1 MPLSTTTFDSI
12 IIIKLIKM
20 ARNDYNFGMEDV
32 AEDVQSPQEKVAS
45 SVENKD
51 NSNVDNSYE
60 RKRLES
66 NLALLNEVEELA
78 RSINEKYNEINAM
91 YETAIGDERD
101 RLQGLKNILEHCESM
116 YSNISSYI
124 DSAKNA
130 LANITVTISEEARDN
145 IKEGVQKGVQEAYAD
160 ERKKHIDELET
171 YKKEFLV
178 SFKRDINNAAL
189 EVVDDVRKSY
199 KGMFWRTLTIA
210 TACLIIT
217 MIALH
222 KIFGDTYLAIAGVVI
237 IFVDF
242 CVWVYRFVDRF
253 GSK

>member
-1 MPLSTTTFDSI
+1 
-12 IIIKLIKM
+12 M
-20 ARNDYNFGMEDV
+20 ARNDYDFGMEDV
-32 AEDVQSPQEKVAS
+32 AEDVQSPQEKVSS

-101 RLQGLKNILEHCESM
+101 RLQGLKNILEQCESM

-145 IKEGVQKGVQEAYAD
+145 IKEGVQKGVQEAYV
-160 ERKKHIDELET
+160 DELET

-178 SFKRDINNAAL
+178 SFKRDLNDAAL

-199 KGMFWRTLTIA
+199 KGMFWRTLIIA
-210 TACLIIT
+210 TAFMFITLTALI
-217 MIALH
+217 
-222 KIFGDTYLAIAGVVI
+222 KIFGDAYAWLAIVGILLVG
-237 IFVDF
+237 VDF
-242 CVWVYRFVDRF
+242 CVWVYRYSKMF

>member
-1 MPLSTTTFDSI
+1 
-12 IIIKLIKM
+12 M
-20 ARNDYNFGMEDV
+20 ARNDYDFGMEDV
-32 AEDVQSPQEKVAS
+32 AGEVLPPQEKVTS

-51 NSNVDNSYE
+51 DSSSYGDNSYE
-60 RKRLES
+60 RKRLEC
-66 NLALLNEVEELA
+66 NLALLKEVEELA

-101 RLQGLKNILEHCESM
+101 RLQGLKNILEQCESM

-178 SFKRDINNAAL
+178 CFKRDLNEAAL

-199 KGMFWRTLTIA
+199 KGMFWRTFIIAIACMCITLTA
-210 TACLIIT
+210 LI
-217 MIALH
+217 
-222 KIFGDTYLAIAGVVI
+222 KIFGDAYAWLAIVGILLVG
-237 IFVDF
+237 VDF
-242 CVWVYRFVDRF
+242 CVWIYRYSKMF

>member
-1 MPLSTTTFDSI
+1 
-12 IIIKLIKM
+12 
-20 ARNDYNFGMEDV
+20 
-32 AEDVQSPQEKVAS
+32 
-45 SVENKD
+45 
-51 NSNVDNSYE
+51 
-60 RKRLES
+60 
-66 NLALLNEVEELA
+66 
-78 RSINEKYNEINAM
+78 
-91 YETAIGDERD
+91 
-101 RLQGLKNILEHCESM
+101 M

>member
-1 MPLSTTTFDSI
+1 
-12 IIIKLIKM
+12 M

-32 AEDVQSPQEKVAS
+32 AENVQSPQEKVAS

-91 YETAIGDERD
+91 YETAIGNEKG
-101 RLQGLKNILEHCESM
+101 RLQGLKNILEQCKSM

-124 DSAKNA
+124 GSAQDA
-130 LANITVTISEEARDN
+130 LANITVTISKEARGN
-145 IKEGVQKGVQEAYAD
+145 IKEGVQEAYAD

-178 SFKRDINNAAL
+178 SFKRDLNDAAL
-189 EVVDDVRKSY
+189 EVVDEVRKSY
-199 KGMFWRTLTIA
+199 KGMFWKT
-210 TACLIIT
+210 LIIAYACMLIT
-217 MIALH
+217 TTAVY
-222 KIFGDTYLAIAGVVI
+222 KIFGDSYAWLAIVGILLVG
-237 IFVDF
+237 VDF
-242 CVWVYRFVDRF
+242 CVWIYRFVDRF

>member
-1 MPLSTTTFDSI
+1 
-12 IIIKLIKM
+12 
-20 ARNDYNFGMEDV
+20 
-32 AEDVQSPQEKVAS
+32 
-45 SVENKD
+45 
-51 NSNVDNSYE
+51 
-60 RKRLES
+60 
-66 NLALLNEVEELA
+66 
-78 RSINEKYNEINAM
+78 
-91 YETAIGDERD
+91 
-101 RLQGLKNILEHCESM
+101 M

-199 KGMFWRTLTIA
+199 KGMFWRTLTIV

>member
-1 MPLSTTTFDSI
+1 
-12 IIIKLIKM
+12 M

-101 RLQGLKNILEHCESM
+101 RLQGLKNILEQCESM

-130 LANITVTISEEARDN
+130 LANITVEPT
-145 IKEGVQKGVQEAYAD
+145 
-160 ERKKHIDELET
+160 L
-171 YKKEFLV
+171 
-178 SFKRDINNAAL
+178 
-189 EVVDDVRKSY
+189 KS
-199 KGMFWRTLTIA
+199 K
-210 TACLIIT
+210 ACLKCLYF
-217 MIALH
+217 MI
-222 KIFGDTYLAIAGVVI
+222 I
-237 IFVDF
+237 IFDLCCYLEYF
-242 CVWVYRFVDRF
+242 SYLYTINQTE
-253 GSK
+253 

>member
-20 ARNDYNFGMEDV
+20 ARNDYNFEMEDV

-66 NLALLNEVEELA
+66 NLALLKEVEELA

-91 YETAIGDERD
+91 YETAIGNEKG
-101 RLQGLKNILEHCESM
+101 RLQGLKNILEQCESM

-130 LANITVTISEEARDN
+130 LANITVTISKEARGN
-145 IKEGVQKGVQEAYAD
+145 IKEGVQEAYAD

-178 SFKRDINNAAL
+178 SFKRDLNDAAL
-189 EVVDDVRKSY
+189 EVVDEVRKSY
-199 KGMFWRTLTIA
+199 KGMFWRTLIIA
-210 TACLIIT
+210 IACMFITLTALI
-217 MIALH
+217 
-222 KIFGDTYLAIAGVVI
+222 KILGDAYAWLAIVGMLLVG
-237 IFVDF
+237 VDF
-242 CVWVYRFVDRF
+242 CVWVYRYLKMF